1 MKACQEAAEFT
12 YKIYQPVWSARS
24 DVLKT
29 LASISSASI
38 VLSVT
43 FSSSLKSLNV
53 GLFWRYLILFSFSML
68 VLSLISALTALWVGI
83 GVHDIQP
90 NMLDQRE
97 EIYKAIEK
105 VDPSSEDLMQP
116 FDPIFDRVNK
126 PIEIKD
132 KWAGRFSRASFICF
146 GLAILSL
153 AVVGFRQL
161 LP

>member
-1 MKACQEAAEFT
+1 MKACQEAAEVT

-43 FSSSLKSLNV
+43 FSASIKSLNV
-53 GLFWRYLILFSFSML
+53 DLFWRYLILFSFSML
-68 VLSLISALTALWVGI
+68 VLSLIRALTALWVGI
-83 GVHDIQP
+83 GVHDVQP
-90 NMLDQRE
+90 NMLEQRE

-105 VDPSSEDLMQP
+105 VDPSAEDLMQP

-126 PIEIKD
+126 PIEVKD
-132 KWAGRFSRASFICF
+132 KLAGRFSRASFICF
-146 GLAILSL
+146 GLAIVSL